1 MSLLEEMLE
10 AWRYSR
16 DGVIAELENL
26 PEMRVDERP
35 AGVQRSAL
43 DLANHIIESG
53 WLMAGELSRVDGD
66 FQRKPYPELIA
77 ELNPDRPATTR
88 AAAVAVLRRSLEQGL
103 ALLRDA
109 GEELL
114 RQPIRQFNGT
124 PATRMSWLH
133 HGIAHEEY
141 HRGQL
146 AIYARLF
153 GVVPA
158 LTQLYE
164 SEPASA

>member
-1 MSLLEEMLE
+1 MSVFDELLE

-26 PEMRVDERP
+26 PESRLHELP

-43 DLANHIIESG
+43 DLANHIVESG
-53 WLMAGELSRVDGD
+53 WLMAGELSRRDGD
-66 FQRKPYPELIA
+66 FQRKPYPDLIA

-88 AAAVAVLRRSLEQGL
+88 AEAIAVLHRSFDQGI
-103 ALLRDA
+103 ALLRAA
-109 GEELL
+109 GADLML
-114 RQPIRQFNGT
+114 QPIRQFNGV
-124 PATRMSWLH
+124 PAARLTWMH

-146 AIYARLF
+146 ALYARLL

-158 LTQLYE
+158 ITKLYE
-164 SEPASA
+164 SAPAAT